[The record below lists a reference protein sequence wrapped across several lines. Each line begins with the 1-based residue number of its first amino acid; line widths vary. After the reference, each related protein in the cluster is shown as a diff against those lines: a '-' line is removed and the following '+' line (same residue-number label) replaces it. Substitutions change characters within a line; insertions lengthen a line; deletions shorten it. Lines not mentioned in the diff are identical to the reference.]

1 MKISQS
7 GMMLSLLTLAEIKA
21 AVEDFDQGN
30 SNLFDAL
37 DRIRAAIS
45 ASQTADQ
52 SEREAA

>member
-7 GMMLSLLTLAEIKA
+7 DMMLSLLTLAEIKA

-30 SNLFDAL
+30 SNLFEAL
-37 DRIRAAIS
+37 DRIRTAIS